1 MMMLHLTS
9 TIVVKYDTKLTRSI
23 DFKATVH
30 KKKKSLF
37 TQVVPDFYDFLYSA
51 EHKNKLF
58 WSVFF
63 FVGPDNESQ
72 QGLCGFEPHW
82 LLLYWQKQFMFMFCR
97 KRKVIQVGTT
107 KLSLRTVGT
116 SKNWFRIRQ
125 YIKPG
130 PAGAEKSIH
139 MRCAVS
145 WGVSVRYYGGCL
157 FIKSFTLVVTHIRLA
172 ESQSRLG

>member
-1 MMMLHLTS
+1 MTPNWPGQLILKRQFT
-9 TIVVKYDTKLTRSI
+9 
-23 DFKATVH
+23 
-30 KKKKSLF
+30 KKKNPYSLKF
-37 TQVVPDFYDFLYSA
+37 HFYDFLYSA

-116 SKNWFRIRQ
+116 SRTGSGFDSTLNLVQRELRRAFT
-125 YIKPG
+125 
-130 PAGAEKSIH
+130 
-139 MRCAVS
+139 
-145 WGVSVRYYGGCL
+145 WGVL
-157 FIKSFTLVVTHIRLA
+157 LVEELVWGIMGAAFSLSHLH
-172 ESQSRLG
+172 